1 MVGKFPLQQLNT
13 PLTTPPARRRH
24 INEKLHHNLDAPTS
38 RTRPCTAP
46 QQPIPSVCI
55 SVGTFLDGIFF
66 DVNRGAV
73 KDDSPSP
80 SPLSPPPSLPAPPP
94 SAKSFNAKGSLTAP
108 CAPCAPCAGW
118 CAGCAGSVDKEDKR
132 SRCRPALRLGAVF
145 GREGQKTQ
153 RTRPT
158 ALTYGKKE

>member
-24 INEKLHHNLDAPTS
+24 MNDTLHHNLDAPTS

-46 QQPIPSVCI
+46 QQPITGVTSSVGI
-55 SVGTFLDGIFF
+55 SVGTLLD
-66 DVNRGAV
+66 DNRGTV
-73 KDDSPSP
+73 IEERPFPPSP
-80 SPLSPPPSLPAPPP
+80 RPSPPFPPSPPP
-94 SAKSFNAKGSLTAP
+94 SAKSFNPKGSLTAP
-108 CAPCAPCAGW
+108 CAPCA
-118 CAGCAGSVDKEDKR
+118 GCAGSVDTGTGDER
-132 SRCRPALRLGAVF
+132 SRCRPALRLGAVL

-158 ALTYGKKE
+158 ALT